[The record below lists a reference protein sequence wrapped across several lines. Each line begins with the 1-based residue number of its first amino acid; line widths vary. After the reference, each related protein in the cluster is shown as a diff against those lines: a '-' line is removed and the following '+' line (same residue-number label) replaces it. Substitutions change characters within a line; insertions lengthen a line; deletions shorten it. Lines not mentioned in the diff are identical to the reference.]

1 MIALDVIEFSP
12 FHVVT
17 TNVDEVRR
25 RANPLASSAPQR
37 VRDDAKIQACLKPG
51 FVRTLLK

>member
-1 MIALDVIEFSP
+1 M
-12 FHVVT
+12 T

>member
-1 MIALDVIEFSP
+1 M
-12 FHVVT
+12 T

-37 VRDDAKIQACLKPG
+37 VRDDAKIQACLKPS